1 MFAKLQRQIDR
12 KNKHKSPKKFRFD
25 VTVSSLEG
33 IPATIKGCRIV
44 WTRGSRSQTTQTTP
58 VINGEQNFAAMQD
71 LTLRARWT
79 PYACACRC
87 GALEGILVTDIHHLH

>member
-58 VINGEQNFAAMQD
+58 VINGEPNFAAMQG
-71 LTLRARWT
+71 LTL
-79 PYACACRC
+79 YA
-87 GALEGILVTDIHHLH
+87 H